1 MFNLEIAMEQTKDLV
16 KELDLALKLRKSS
29 DFSTALEILKGLELQ
44 TNNPEDIATLR
55 LFQATCLTDMG
66 FLAKSLRRLSEVDK
80 ERLSEANLIDLEFEL
95 SRVER
100 AQGNIHAAFQ
110 RILLLEEKISKYG
123 KPEEIEIVARNSKT
137 LHGILL
143 AELGKMR
150 RCNTNSDG
158 SSHRRRRLG
167 KS

>member
-1 MFNLEIAMEQTKDLV
+1 ML
-16 KELDLALKLRKSS
+16 
-29 DFSTALEILKGLELQ
+29 G
-44 TNNPEDIATLR
+44 

-66 FLAKSLRRLSEVDK
+66 LLAKSLNRISRVDK
-80 ERLSEANLIDLEFEL
+80 ERLSKANQIDLEFEF
-95 SRVER
+95 SRIER
-100 AQGNIHAAFQ
+100 AQGNIHDALQ
-110 RILLLEEKISKYG
+110 RISLLEEKISKYG
-123 KPEEIEIVARNSKT
+123 KPEEIEAVARNSKT